1 LKVFKEANVWKL
13 FKVRTA
19 SCTLFAGNLQDA
31 ADRLPMTTATRDSLL
46 AELSSELRSHAEHC
60 ANCSLALDDLL
71 AVCHSLQPLRT
82 HPAPGDSNDPWFAT
96 RVMQV
101 IASKERA
108 AELGNPTW
116 RAVPRVASRMAGA
129 AAVFLL
135 LAGTWVAR
143 NRAVISN
150 DSSANMSGAES
161 LFDSAQPVVTHDDPL
176 ASVLESDR

>member
-1 LKVFKEANVWKL
+1 VWNL

-19 SCTLFAGNLQDA
+19 SCALFAGNLQDA
-31 ADRLPMTTATRDSLL
+31 ADRLPMASSTRESLL
-46 AELSSELRSHAEHC
+46 AELSPELRVHAEHC
-60 ANCSLALDDLL
+60 ANCNRALDDLL
-71 AVCHSLQPLRT
+71 AVRHLLQPLRT
-82 HPAPGDSNDPWFAT
+82 HPTPGDSNDPWFAT
-96 RVMQV
+96 RVMQIV
-101 IASKERA
+101 ASKQSASEF
-108 AELGNPTW
+108 GNPTW
-116 RAVPRVASRMAGA
+116 RAVPRVASRLAGV

-135 LAGTWVAR
+135 LAVTWVAS